1 MFKSIK
7 HKSYHISKMSIPT
20 IISIEGNIGTGKST
34 LVQMLK
40 ETYKNYSN
48 VIFLQEPVDMWNTIK
63 DNNGETIL
71 SKFYADQ
78 EKYAFSFQMMAYIS
92 RISLL
97 KKAIKSNPGKI
108 IISERC
114 VLTDRNVF
122 AKMLY
127 DSDKIEE
134 VNYKIYLQWFD
145 EFIEDIPV
153 SGIVYV
159 CAEPEVSH
167 SRVIKR
173 AREGEEIPLEYLR
186 ECHEYHERWLDQ
198 SNISMITLDGNL
210 DKEYTHAAYM
220 DWIDDV
226 KSFISERSPLKLSTD
241 DIMEYTASGF

>member
-1 MFKSIK
+1 MT
-7 HKSYHISKMSIPT
+7 IPLLF
-20 IISIEGNIGTGKST
+20 IEGGIGCGKST
-34 LVQMLK
+34 LVKHMK
-40 ETYKNYSN
+40 DYCTENNYKYLT
-48 VIFLQEPVDMWNTIK
+48 IQEPVDIWTEIK
-63 DNNGETIL
+63 DKNEVNIIEA
-71 SKFYADQ
+71 FYNDQ
-78 EKYAFSFQMMAYIS
+78 HKYGFHFQMMAYIS

-173 AREGEEIPLEYLR
+173 AREGEEIPLEYLK

-210 DKEYTHAAYM
+210 DKEYTQAAYM

-226 KSFISERSPLKLSTD
+226 KSFISARSPLKLSTD

>member
-1 MFKSIK
+1 
-7 HKSYHISKMSIPT
+7 MSTPT

-40 ETYKNYSN
+40 DTYKNYSN

-63 DNNGETIL
+63 DNDGETIL

-127 DSDKIEE
+127 DSGKIEE

-159 CAEPEVSH
+159 WADPEVSH

-173 AREGEEIPLEYLR
+173 AREGEEIPLEYLK
-186 ECHEYHERWLDQ
+186 ECHEYHEKWLDQ
-198 SNISMITLDGNL
+198 SNINMITLDGNL
-210 DKEYTHAAYM
+210 DKEYTQEAYM

-226 KSFISERSPLKLSTD
+226 KSFISKKSPLKLSTD
-241 DIMEYTASGF
+241 DIMEYTASGY